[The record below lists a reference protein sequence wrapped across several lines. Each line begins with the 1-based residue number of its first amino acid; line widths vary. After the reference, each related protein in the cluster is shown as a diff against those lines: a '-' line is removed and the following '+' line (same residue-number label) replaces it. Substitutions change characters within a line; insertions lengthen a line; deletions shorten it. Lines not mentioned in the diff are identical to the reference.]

1 MTVLFDGV
9 AMGTL
14 LFLISVGLSI
24 TLGLM
29 NFVNLAH
36 GALAMTG
43 GYLAV
48 LLLNRLDLPYLLTL
62 PLVFVVCAALGAVL
76 ERSLYRRLYA
86 ASHLDQVLF
95 SVGLLFVAM
104 AGAHYL
110 FGPQPQS
117 LTLPPWLRGQH
128 HLGGLDVGNF
138 RLFLVALGL
147 VLAFGLQWALTATR
161 LGATL
166 RAAVDHPRTA
176 RAMGL
181 DVDRV
186 LLLSFALGSGLAGLG
201 GALGVEVLG
210 LEPGFPVKYLVY
222 FLMVV
227 AAGGSGNVLGSLAAA
242 LVLGVCDV
250 AGKYYAPQVGVFVI
264 YAVMLALL
272 LWRPH
277 GLFGRGAAS

>member
-1 MTVLFDGV
+1 MTMLFDGV

-48 LLLNRLDLPYLLTL
+48 WLLNRMDLPYLLTL
-62 PLVFVVCAALGAVL
+62 PLVFVACAALGAVL

-95 SVGLLFVAM
+95 SVGLLFVAT

-117 LTLPPWLRGQH
+117 LTLPAWLRGQQ

-147 VLAFGLQWALTATR
+147 ALAFGLQWALTATR

-176 RAMGL
+176 WAMGL

-227 AAGGSGNVLGSLAAA
+227 AAGGRGNVLGSLAAA

-250 AGKYYAPQVGVFVI
+250 AGKYFAPQVGVFVI
-264 YAVMLALL
+264 YAAMLALL

-277 GLFGRGAAS
+277 GLFGRGAAP